1 MNSQEIIKSYQYV
14 YAMPLIDI
22 TSGKTYILNIQ
33 LLFIAYLEEERYTA
47 YEIFIFLFFD
57 TWNIIFSII

>member
-33 LLFIAYLEEERYTA
+33 LLFIANLEEDRYTA
-47 YEIFIFLFFD
+47 NEIFIFLF
-57 TWNIIFSII
+57 